1 MWFEFYITL
10 TIIIKRLAEMQK
22 DENIKTI
29 GNNRLK
35 NERNTQVIDFLK
47 TSIAYLENRIA
58 IVDNKASILITFQG
72 VFFGLLVYIIKDVF
86 LTTHQSN
93 INTTSYI
100 VLGGAFVVFIL
111 TVLLLLQTIRPTKMI
126 IGLHVPF
133 VDMEIKDYVMW
144 FGDDFPTTPDNY
156 NNKIDTLNELKIKE
170 NYKKVHFITLQL
182 VKNKYM
188 FYGWAVR
195 GMKLLVLW
203 SAIGITIL
211 VLLKW

>member
-1 MWFEFYITL
+1 
-10 TIIIKRLAEMQK
+10 MQK

-35 NERNTQVIDFLK
+35 NERNAQVIDFLK

-93 INTTSYI
+93 INTASYI

-126 IGLHVPF
+126 IGLRVPF

-144 FGDDFPTTPDNY
+144 FGDEFPTTPDNY

-211 VLLKW
+211 ALLKW

>member
-1 MWFEFYITL
+1 
-10 TIIIKRLAEMQK
+10 MQK
-22 DENIKTI
+22 DENIKKI

-47 TSIAYLENRIA
+47 TSIVYLENRIA

-93 INTTSYI
+93 INTASYI

-111 TVLLLLQTIRPTKMI
+111 TVLLLLETIRPTKMI
-126 IGLHVPF
+126 IRLRVPF

-144 FGDDFPTTPDNY
+144 FGDKFPTTPDNY
-156 NNKIDTLNELKIKE
+156 NNKIDTLNILKIKE

-188 FYGWAVR
+188 FYGWAVI

-211 VLLKW
+211 ALLKW

>member
-1 MWFEFYITL
+1 
-10 TIIIKRLAEMQK
+10 MQK
-22 DENIKTI
+22 DENIKKI

-47 TSIAYLENRIA
+47 TSIVYLENRIA
-58 IVDNKASILITFQG
+58 IVDNKASILIAFQG

-111 TVLLLLQTIRPTKMI
+111 TVLLLLETIRPTKMI
-126 IGLHVPF
+126 IRLRVPF

-144 FGDDFPTTPDNY
+144 FGDKFPTTPDNY
-156 NNKIDTLNELKIKE
+156 NNKIDTLNILKIKE

-188 FYGWAVR
+188 FYGWAVI

-211 VLLKW
+211 V

>member
-93 INTTSYI
+93 INTAS
-100 VLGGAFVVFIL
+100 
-111 TVLLLLQTIRPTKMI
+111 
-126 IGLHVPF
+126 
-133 VDMEIKDYVMW
+133 VMSS
-144 FGDDFPTTPDNY
+144 
-156 NNKIDTLNELKIKE
+156 LN
-170 NYKKVHFITLQL
+170 
-182 VKNKYM
+182 
-188 FYGWAVR
+188 
-195 GMKLLVLW
+195 
-203 SAIGITIL
+203 
-211 VLLKW
+211 

>member
-1 MWFEFYITL
+1 
-10 TIIIKRLAEMQK
+10 MQK

-35 NERNTQVIDFLK
+35 NERNAQVIDFLK

-93 INTTSYI
+93 INTASYI

-126 IGLHVPF
+126 IGLRVPF

-144 FGDDFPTTPDNY
+144 FGDEFPTTPDNY

-170 NYKKVHFITLQL
+170 NYKKVHFIILQL

-211 VLLKW
+211 ALLKW